1 MTTPFGALHVNV
13 RVSRKTPGQKG
24 DEPLVE
30 HLAAALSVPVRNTAG
45 QDWISADHTAEPV
58 LALLDSL
65 GWSAVST
72 PEANVQCTSPDGHA
86 YVGWLPE
93 DPTAWERGIVF
104 RVRVAPTDGGTPWE
118 QEFNTDTPAV
128 GVSGFL
134 SALLADP
141 AHAS

>member
-1 MTTPFGALHVNV
+1 M
-13 RVSRKTPGQKG
+13 
-24 DEPLVE
+24 E
-30 HLAAALSVPVRNTAG
+30 HLAAAPLVPVRKATG

-72 PEANVQCTSPDGHA
+72 PEANVHCTSPDGHA

-104 RVRVAPTDGGTPWE
+104 RVRVTPTDGGTPWE

-128 GVSGFL
+128 AVAGFL
-134 SALLADP
+134 SGLASAPVRP
-141 AHAS
+141 AS